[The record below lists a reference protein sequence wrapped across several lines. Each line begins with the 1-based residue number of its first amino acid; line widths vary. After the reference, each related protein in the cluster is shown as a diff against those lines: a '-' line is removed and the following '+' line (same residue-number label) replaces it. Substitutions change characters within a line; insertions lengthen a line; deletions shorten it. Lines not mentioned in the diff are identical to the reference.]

1 MKWYEMKLR
10 SIATISLIFCAIFQ
24 QSATAD
30 LINCENQRQHYLYWT
45 QEYFDLADA
54 VFLGKVVSEETPGP
68 PGRPVRTPANATSM
82 SDLLKMIGAGQSSTP
97 QQDRLQ
103 TATFEIHKSWKGP
116 AIPTI
121 AVKAN
126 LNFDDT
132 GHHAVLR
139 TGDSYLVFAFK
150 SDDEE
155 IFHIPV
161 GCTSHESAE
170 ETASKIR
177 VLDALT
183 KKPGNR

>member
-1 MKWYEMKLR
+1 MNLR
-10 SIATISLIFCAIFQ
+10 SIAIISLISCAIFQ

-30 LINCENQRQHYLYWT
+30 SINCENQRQHYLYWT
-45 QEYFDLADA
+45 QEYFDLADV
-54 VFLGKVVSEETPGP
+54 VFFGKVVSEDTPDP
-68 PGRPVRTPANATSM
+68 PAQSVPTPANASSM
-82 SDLLKMIGAGQSSTP
+82 AALLEMIEARQSSTP
-97 QQDRLQ
+97 QQERSQ

-116 AIPTI
+116 ASPTI
-121 AVKAN
+121 AVKAS
-126 LNFDDT
+126 LYFDDT
-132 GHHAVLR
+132 GYHAVLR

-161 GCTSHESAE
+161 WCISHDSVE

-183 KKPGNR
+183 KKPGDR

>member
-1 MKWYEMKLR
+1 MKLR
-10 SIATISLIFCAIFQ
+10 SVATISLIFCAMFQ
-24 QSATAD
+24 QSATAE
-30 LINCENQRQHYLYWT
+30 LIKCENQRQHYLYWT

-54 VFLGKVVSEETPGP
+54 VFFGKVVSEETPARQAWSVP
-68 PGRPVRTPANATSM
+68 TPGNASSM
-82 SDLLKMIGAGQSSTP
+82 AELLEMIQAGQSSTP

-103 TATFEIHKSWKGP
+103 TAIFEIHKSWKGP
-116 AIPTI
+116 AGPTI

-126 LNFDDT
+126 LYVDDT

-139 TGDSYLVFAFK
+139 TGASYLVFAFK

-161 GCTSHESAE
+161 GCTSHESVK

-183 KKPGNR
+183 KKPGDR